1 MTSKIFR
8 NTLTKVNYLYTE
20 TIRHCRIKNEDTNKW
35 KDMPCS
41 YIGRINIVKMSILP
55 KSIHKFN
62 AISTK
67 ISIGF
72 FFFFYSRKESYS
84 PYGTI
89 KALKLPKQ
97 WWAWTNVE
105 APHFP
110 VLNYTTKLSNQNS
123 TELRQ
128 VEHTWKFLIKL
139 CVYSPLIFD
148 KKVKTS
154 L

>member
-8 NTLTKVNYLYTE
+8 NTITKVNYLYTE
-20 TIRHCRIKNEDTNKW
+20 TIRHWRIKNEDTNKW
-35 KDMPCS
+35 KYMPCLC
-41 YIGRINIVKMSILP
+41 IRRINIVKITILP
-55 KSIHKFN
+55 KSIHQFN

-67 ISIGF
+67 IPIG
-72 FFFFYSRKESYS
+72 FFFFYSRKKSYS

-97 WWAWTNVE
+97 WWAWTNME
-105 APHFP
+105 ASRFL

-123 TELRQ
+123 AALRQ

-139 CVYSPLIFD
+139 CVHSPLIFD
-148 KKVKTS
+148 KKVKS
-154 L
+154 SS